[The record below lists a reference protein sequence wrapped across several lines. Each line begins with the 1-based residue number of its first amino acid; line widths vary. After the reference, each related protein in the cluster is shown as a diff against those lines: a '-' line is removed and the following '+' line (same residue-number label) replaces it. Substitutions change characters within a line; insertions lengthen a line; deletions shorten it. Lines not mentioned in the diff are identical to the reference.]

1 MKDITFEES
10 LKKLEEIV
18 SKLENGVDDLDELVA
33 LFEEGSKLVDNC
45 YQKLNKIEN
54 KIEILNQKQQE
65 TESERD
71 RDE

>member
-65 TESERD
+65 TESERN